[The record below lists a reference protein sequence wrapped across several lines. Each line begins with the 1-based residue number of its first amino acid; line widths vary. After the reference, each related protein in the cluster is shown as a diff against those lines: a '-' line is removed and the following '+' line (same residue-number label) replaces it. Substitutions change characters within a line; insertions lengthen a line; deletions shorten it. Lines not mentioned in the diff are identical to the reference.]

1 MSIDNSMGT
10 LSPMAT
16 LAPAGKGTARPGDA
30 EQDSTG
36 FASLLQTLE
45 EQDDTPAE
53 KDRDRTA
60 QAATKPVIEED
71 KTQAPPA
78 APQAEGLVLT
88 PAWMQVNQLLQA
100 RAPGQPGTG
109 GEGSTGPTSIPT
121 VIQTSVQPPSAAN
134 APIMFDAS
142 APAQPGDPLPAGGE
156 TPVGQATAPTLAEA
170 EAEAEAKAKA
180 KATAP
185 ARSPEMTPL
194 DQAATLAEVLSP
206 SQPQAATLGRVRAPT
221 ATGSLSRSA
230 APSAPQAAKPPT
242 AGNATE
248 ELARSMPAPAMPHPA
263 PASGSA
269 THATAAASGRERG
282 PVSGRAALAGE
293 TVVALQPL
301 LDAAAQAASA
311 TLTPAR
317 QAGGSNA
324 SSGGEGAWGAHAL
337 LTDRHA
343 ETSAPTATTEVGDAG
358 QAASA
363 QDLSEQIGYWIGNEI
378 QSAHVR
384 IDQDAQDPVQISVSL
399 QGDEAHVRFQVESPE
414 IRRVLEST
422 TTDLRDLLRSQGLEL
437 AGVSIDAAGTP
448 ASDSGARDADSGNP
462 REGQRDN
469 ADNAATAPSRPRT
482 APRLPGNGSHR
493 LDVFV

>member
-30 EQDSTG
+30 EQDSTD

-71 KTQAPPA
+71 KTQTPPA

-88 PAWMQVNQLLQA
+88 PAWLQVNQLLQA
-100 RAPGQPGTG
+100 RAPGQPGPG
-109 GEGSTGPTSIPT
+109 GAGSTGPTSLPT
-121 VIQTSVQPPSAAN
+121 VIQTSVQPPSASN
-134 APIMFDAS
+134 APIMFDTS
-142 APAQPGDPLPAGGE
+142 TPAKPGGPLPARDE
-156 TPVGQATAPTLAEA
+156 TPVGQATAPALA

-180 KATAP
+180 TAAAS

-206 SQPQAATLGRVRAPT
+206 PPSQAATLGRVRAST
-221 ATGSLSRSA
+221 ATGSASRSA
-230 APSAPQAAKPPT
+230 TPSAPQAAKPST
-242 AGNATE
+242 AGTATE
-248 ELARSMPAPAMPHPA
+248 ERARLMPAPATPHPV
-263 PASGSA
+263 PASGNASQ
-269 THATAAASGRERG
+269 ATAAQSGRERG
-282 PVSGRAALAGE
+282 PIIGGAALAGE
-293 TVVALQPL
+293 TVAALQPL

-317 QAGGSNA
+317 QAGPSA
-324 SSGGEGAWGAHAL
+324 SSGGEGAWGAQAL
-337 LTDRHA
+337 LTERHV
-343 ETSAPTATTEVGDAG
+343 ETSAPTAPTEVGDAG

-363 QDLSEQIGYWIGNEI
+363 QDLNEQIGYWIGNEI
-378 QSAHVR
+378 QSAHVQ

-414 IRRVLEST
+414 IRRVLEGT
-422 TTDLRDLLRSQGLEL
+422 TTDLRDLLRAQGLEL

-448 ASDSGARDADSGNP
+448 DTGARDADGGNP

-469 ADNAATAPSRPRT
+469 ADNAATAPARPQT